1 VGSRL
6 PPLLTLSLV
15 PRASLFRSFA
25 RQGLSWV
32 KRETIV
38 PIRPFRHD
46 EYARFLSQ
54 AFPYYA
60 SVLSMGL
67 GFLAVSKAF
76 VLGGFS

>member
-1 VGSRL
+1 
-6 PPLLTLSLV
+6 V

-76 VLGGFS
+76 VLGGGSS